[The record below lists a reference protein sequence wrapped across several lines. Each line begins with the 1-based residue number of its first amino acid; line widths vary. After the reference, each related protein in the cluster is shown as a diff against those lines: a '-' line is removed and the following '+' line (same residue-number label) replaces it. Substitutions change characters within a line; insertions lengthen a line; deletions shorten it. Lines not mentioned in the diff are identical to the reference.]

1 MNISLIFVVEGK
13 NDAILLRKV
22 LQLCMPHVSSRFFAA
37 QGKIMLASV
46 ARNIAADLR
55 SPVMIIGDTDS
66 LDKAEVRHFRNDHIK
81 ALSTLLPS
89 NMIDAFAFSPDLDTV
104 IAEATQIEI
113 KGLKRDK
120 VQALQQAIGKASES
134 QLGADPQLESFL
146 QAVESLWAVITPA
159 QQLVAPPATMR
170 TSAGRSS

>member
-1 MNISLIFVVEGK
+1 MNSSLIFVVEGK
-13 NDAILLRKV
+13 NDAILLREV

-37 QGKIMLASV
+37 QGKMMLASV

-66 LDKAEVRHFRNDHIK
+66 LDKAETLRFRNDHLR
-81 ALSTLLPS
+81 ALSTLLPP

-104 IAEATQIEI
+104 LAEATQIEI

-120 VQALQQAIGKASES
+120 LPALQRAIGKTSES
-134 QLGADPQLESFL
+134 QLRAHPQLEPFL
-146 QAVESLWAVITPA
+146 QAVESLWAVITPGFSNGE
-159 QQLVAPPATMR
+159 VAD
-170 TSAGRSS
+170 